1 MNNSSIESVL
11 VYPVDDFATLLLI
24 NRIIYCGYFLFLIL
38 AGTCGNLLTAITL
51 LRAKLR
57 KYTTCQFMAV
67 CALLNIGVLLTNTL
81 NMMLSQG
88 HSIHLRSLFDLGWCR
103 INAFVAQWI
112 RGMASWILVIVAFDR
127 FRQTKTLRRTSTRN
141 NYAVLYT
148 MFITSFILC
157 ILNLH
162 YLLFTGSKISL
173 NGNTPF
179 LACIFHKQSK
189 SYIQRFFASTSTWQ
203 ELVTI
208 IIVPCILTLILNI
221 FIIKKSFL
229 NPVNNEHL
237 KSRSKSRTRR
247 VTTMLLASNI
257 GFLALVAPAQIFYAL
272 SFDPLRGIRS
282 PDEYKSFMIQG
293 NIYQCLINTYYAA
306 SFVFCFASS
315 SIFRREIKKLL
326 HKQYKPKHSM
336 NHTINNEHCSS
347 PEHRSFMH
355 SAKYNGIICPNNS
368 RSHEFALEGISMKR
382 GTQSTTEGDGF
393 IDQ

>member
-1 MNNSSIESVL
+1 MNNSTVETTL
-11 VYPVDDFATLLLI
+11 VYPADIFATLFII
-24 NRIIYCGYFLFLIL
+24 NRIVYCGYFLFLIL

-51 LRAKLR
+51 LQAKLR

-88 HSIHLRSLFDLGWCR
+88 YGIHLRSLFDLGWCR

-127 FRQTKTLRRTSTRN
+127 FQQSKLVRHTSTRKSS
-141 NYAVLYT
+141 VVPYT
-148 MFITSFILC
+148 LFISSLILL

-162 YLLFTGSKISL
+162 YLLFTGTKLSL
-173 NGNTPF
+173 NGITPF
-179 LACIFHKQSK
+179 IACIFYHQSK
-189 SYIQRFFASTSTWQ
+189 NHIQRFFASTSTWQ

-221 FIIKKSFL
+221 FIIKNSFL
-229 NPVNNEHL
+229 KPVSNEHL
-237 KSRSKSRTRR
+237 KSRSKSRARR

-257 GFLALVAPAQIFYAL
+257 GFLALVAPAQLFYAL
-272 SFDPLRGIRS
+272 TFNPQIGMQS

-293 NIYQCLINTYYAA
+293 TIYQCLINTYYAA

-315 SIFRREIKKLL
+315 SVFRREIKKLFQ
-326 HKQYKPKHSM
+326 KQFKSKLEM
-336 NHTINNEHCSS
+336 NQELNDIHCATNES
-347 PEHRSFMH
+347 RSFI
-355 SAKYNGIICPNNS
+355 SPARTSESKSSTNGRCQKY
-368 RSHEFALEGISMKR
+368 ALEQTCLKR
-382 GTQSTTEGDGF
+382 ETISTTEGDGSLE
-393 IDQ
+393 Q